1 MENKPISYRWARQ
14 KNGLSYVAN
23 ISLLVTKKDELPENE
38 IIFLPSSNLQN
49 TYSDWCQ
56 GIENGLH
63 YALSKVQAKYA
74 IQICEF
80 LGTDVDTN
88 ATIAGYAAMRCF
100 GESVG
105 FVCDEQEIME
115 LESFVFQSWGDN
127 AYLIPDFF
135 NQTFAIQLNL

>member
-1 MENKPISYRWARQ
+1 MENKPISYRWGKV
-14 KNGLSYVAN
+14 KNGLPYVAN
-23 ISLLVTKKDELPENE
+23 ISLLVTQKDDLVENE
-38 IIFLPSSNLQN
+38 ITFLPSSNLQN

-56 GIENGLH
+56 GIENGLK
-63 YALSKVQAKYA
+63 YALSKVQDKYS
-74 IQICEF
+74 IQICDF

-100 GESVG
+100 WESVG
-105 FVCDEQEIME
+105 FVCDATEIIE

-135 NQTFAIQLNL
+135 TQTFDTQQKI